1 MTGAMRIAHLADSFR
16 LRAEV
21 HGPTE
26 TAVHL
31 CMSIPNCTY
40 YESLVTPNPVTRE
53 PRVGPDGLVHAPT
66 EPGIALPS
74 FVGEHRAS
82 SLR

>member
-1 MTGAMRIAHLADSFR
+1 
-16 LRAEV
+16 V
-21 HGPTE
+21 Q
-26 TAVHL
+26 L

-40 YESLVTPNPVTRE
+40 YESLVTSNPVTRE

-74 FVGEHRAS
+74 FVGERRARARS
-82 SLR
+82 AAPREHPAMLESEGGRST